1 MKIKKKIPPK
11 ADQPKAEKK
20 QKIGKLPDLSRE
32 QIFDLA
38 DASGRKLGFLL
49 ALSPLEDEV
58 KEAIMEILDFVTPK
72 QLDQFTQMLED
83 SYLTANNK
91 ELEEN
96 FKKEIEN
103 LKTTFEE
110 KEKKLEEETLKD
122 LERIES
128 GLVNLNV

>member
-1 MKIKKKIPPK
+1 MKKN
-11 ADQPKAEKK
+11 KK
-20 QKIGKLPDLSRE
+20 QKIEKLPDLSRE

-58 KEAIMEILDFVTPK
+58 KEAIIEILDFATPK
-72 QLDQFTQMLED
+72 QLDQFTRMLEE

-103 LKTTFEE
+103 LKTAFEE
-110 KEKKLEEETLKD
+110 KEKKLEEETLAE
-122 LERIES
+122 LSRIEA
-128 GLVNLNV
+128 GLAV